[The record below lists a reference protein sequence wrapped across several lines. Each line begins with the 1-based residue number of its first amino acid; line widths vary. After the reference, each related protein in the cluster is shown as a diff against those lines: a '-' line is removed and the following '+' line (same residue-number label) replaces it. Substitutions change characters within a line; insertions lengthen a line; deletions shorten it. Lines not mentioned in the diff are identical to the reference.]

1 LSKYD
6 EKDDAGGDDCVLF
19 FTKSIISILCF
30 VLLNSLFLLAPFTID
45 EFREALFSM
54 KPDKCPGLDGFNPGF
69 YQHFWPLC
77 GQQIFQE
84 CCSWLSTGTFPST
97 LNLTKIALIPKWD

>member
-30 VLLNSLFLLAPFTID
+30 VLLNSL
-45 EFREALFSM
+45 
-54 KPDKCPGLDGFNPGF
+54 
-69 YQHFWPLC
+69 LC
-77 GQQIFQE
+77 GILQKINYTSVSM
-84 CCSWLSTGTFPST
+84 CAFPLATCDFPLAKWT
-97 LNLTKIALIPKWD
+97 LQTELVNELTERTN